1 MDITPYI
8 RELLFS
14 HDCVI
19 VPGFGGFIGNYA
31 PARIDNASSTF
42 YPPVKQISFNRNLN
56 SNDGLLAG
64 RISGHSAITFN
75 EAVSRIEEFVGR
87 VKKRIENGEK
97 VVFDNI
103 GTFTANHEGSIQF
116 EPDRTVNY
124 LPGSYGL
131 ESFQFSALE
140 GYDVRKQITRHI
152 DKDPERGR
160 ATRIFLWKAAII
172 VPLIALATIIPLKT
186 NLLRPKIET
195 STLNPLIKTESV
207 TVNDIEP
214 ESNLK
219 VQVTPEAATPPT
231 SDEAGPVTPAPS
243 GNISDIKVQE
253 GHFYLITGSFKLRV
267 NADQQASLLKEEGFD
282 PEVITAANGFFR
294 VSALRCNDLSTAIEK
309 KDSLIKKFPGTWVR
323 KM

>member
-1 MDITPYI
+1 MDITPFI

-14 HDCVI
+14 HDCVV
-19 VPGFGGFIGNYA
+19 VPGFGGFIGNYS

-42 YPPVKQISFNRNLN
+42 YPPVKQISFNRNLS

-64 RISGHSAITFN
+64 RISGHSAISFN
-75 EAVSRIEEFVGR
+75 EAVSRIEEFTGP
-87 VKKRIENGEK
+87 VKKRIESGEK

-103 GTFTANHEGSIQF
+103 GVFTVNHEGSIQF

-124 LPGSYGL
+124 LPGSFGL

-140 GYDVRKQITRHI
+140 AYDVRKKITRHI
-152 DKDPERGR
+152 DKDPERGNS
-160 ATRIFLWKAAII
+160 TRIFLWRAAIL

-195 STLNPLIKTESV
+195 TTLNPIVKSESV
-207 TVNDIEP
+207 PVNDIEP
-214 ESNLK
+214 ESDPA
-219 VQVTPEAATPPT
+219 VPVFAETVTQPTP
-231 SDEAGPVTPAPS
+231 DERGSVTPAPA
-243 GNISDIKVQE
+243 GNISAIQVQE

-267 NADQQASLLKEEGFD
+267 NAEKQVSLLKEEGFD
-282 PEVITAANGFFR
+282 PEVITGANGFFR
-294 VSALRCNDLSTAIEK
+294 VSALRCNDLSTAVEK

-323 KM
+323 KI

>member
-19 VPGFGGFIGNYA
+19 IPGFGGFVGNYA
-31 PARIDNASSTF
+31 PARIDNASFTF
-42 YPPVKQISFNRNLN
+42 YPPVKHISFNRNLN

-64 RISGHSAITFN
+64 RISGHSAIPFN
-75 EAVSRIEEFVGR
+75 EAVNRIEEFIVP
-87 VKKRIENGEK
+87 VKKRIESGEK

-103 GTFTANHEGSIQF
+103 GAFTVNHEGSVQF

-131 ESFQFSALE
+131 ESFQFSPLE

-152 DKDPERGR
+152 DKDPERGH
-160 ATRIFLWKAAII
+160 ATRVFLWRAAII

-186 NLLRPKIET
+186 NLLRPKIEAT
-195 STLNPLIKTESV
+195 TLNPLIKTESV
-207 TVNDIEP
+207 TISDNETA
-214 ESNLK
+214 SNLSAE
-219 VQVTPEAATPPT
+219 VTPEAVAQPT
-231 SDEAGPVTPAPS
+231 SDDPGPVAPAPS
-243 GNISDIKVQE
+243 GNISAIKVQE

-267 NADQQASLLKEEGFD
+267 NADQQASLLRDEGFD
-282 PEVITAANGFFR
+282 PEIITAANGFFR

-309 KDSLIKKFPGTWVR
+309 KDSIIKKFPGTWVR

>member
-19 VPGFGGFIGNYA
+19 IPGFGGFVGNYA

-42 YPPVKQISFNRNLN
+42 YPPVKQISFNRNLK

-64 RISGHSAITFN
+64 RLSGHSAIPFN
-75 EAVSRIEEFVGR
+75 EAVSRIEEFIVQ
-87 VKKRIENGEK
+87 VKKRIESGEK
-97 VVFDNI
+97 VLFDNI
-103 GTFTANHEGSIQF
+103 GTFTVNHEGSIQF

-124 LPGSYGL
+124 LPGSFGL
-131 ESFQFSALE
+131 ESFQFPALE

-152 DKDPERGR
+152 DKDPDRGH
-160 ATRIFLWKAAII
+160 ATRIFLWRAAII

-195 STLNPLIKTESV
+195 TTLNPLVKTESV
-207 TVNDIEP
+207 TVSDFEP
-214 ESNLK
+214 ESNPT
-219 VQVTPEAATPPT
+219 VQGTTEAVTNPS
-231 SDEAGPVTPAPS
+231 SDEPGPVTPATS
-243 GNISDIKVQE
+243 GNISTNKVQE

-267 NADQQASLLKEEGFD
+267 NADQQASLLRDEGFD
-282 PEVITAANGFFR
+282 PEIITAANGFFR
-294 VSALRCNDLSTAIEK
+294 VSALRCNDLSAAIEK